1 MSFAIDQDVFNAKAN
16 IRNVTQNALVDAV
29 LKGTINLGNL
39 SKAYPIKLDK
49 PLSGIL
55 KADVTTKF
63 DMQSVEK
70 SQYQNINNSG
80 TMSLSGFKYADENGK
95 TITISNALV
104 QFNPKFILNVGVFPL
119 VEKAPFTAIVPP
131 KIEVFTFSK
140 LTFSSLTI
148 N

>member
-1 MSFAIDQDVFNAKAN
+1 MTES
-16 IRNVTQNALVDAV
+16 NVTIL
-29 LKGTINLGNL
+29 LLLSKRFSNLSNL

-70 SQYQNINNSG
+70 SQYQNINNAG

-95 TITISNALV
+95 TMTISNALV
-104 QFNPKFILNVGVFPL
+104 QFNPSQVNLKQFDATTGKAILVSQVFW
-119 VEKAPFTAIVPP
+119 
-131 KIEVFTFSK
+131 KIFMVLCSK
-140 LTFSSLTI
+140 IKS
-148 N
+148 